1 MEKILDL
8 HIHSKYS
15 RACSPSLTL
24 ENIGKTAKE
33 KGVDIIATGDF
44 TYPEWFKSIK
54 EDLEEENNSG
64 LYFLKKQPELN
75 TRFILATELSLVY
88 KDLGKTRR
96 LHIMVQAPDIASVKE
111 LNNYLDKRYNI
122 RSDGRPILKLKAD
135 DLVKICLKINPKF
148 LVYPA
153 HIWTPW
159 YAMFGSKSGYD
170 TLEECFKEQTK
181 HIYAYENGLSTD
193 PEMNWRVSELDKLTV
208 LSNSDAHSLKNI
220 GREANVFDLK
230 EKTSY
235 LEIYNAIKNKDLDV
249 LKYTIE
255 FYPEE
260 GMYYIDGHRD
270 CNFSCFPKETKK
282 LKGICPE
289 CKEPLILG
297 VSYRIDK
304 LADRELGF
312 KPKNTQDYKKIVELD
327 KIIADSLGVKGR
339 QSKKVQELYKEMIRV
354 LGPELKILLDINV
367 KNIKDSFGELIALG
381 INRVRKGELDI
392 VPGFDGEYGKIN
404 IFKSSEINKQKKII

>member
-24 ENIGKTAKE
+24 ENIGKTAEE
-33 KGVDIIATGDF
+33 KGIDIIATGDF
-44 TYPEWFKSIK
+44 THPSWFKSIEK
-54 EDLEEENNSG
+54 DLEEDCNSG
-64 LYFLKKQPELN
+64 LYFLKEYPELN

-88 KDLGKTRR
+88 KDLGKVRR
-96 LHIMVQAPDIASVKE
+96 LHIMVQAPNISAAKQ
-111 LNNYLDKRYNI
+111 LNEYLDKRYNI
-122 RSDGRPILKLKAD
+122 LSDGRPILKLKAD
-135 DLVKICLKINPKF
+135 ELVRICLNIDPKF
-148 LVYPA
+148 LIYPA

-170 TLEECFKEQTK
+170 SLEECFKDQTEN
-181 HIYAYENGLSTD
+181 IYAYETGLSTD
-193 PEMNWRVSELDKLTV
+193 PEMNWRFSGLDKLTV

-220 GREANVFDLK
+220 GREANVFNLK
-230 EKTSY
+230 EKTTYS
-235 LEIYNAIKNKDLDV
+235 EIYNAIKNKDLNV
-249 LKYTIE
+249 LNYTIE

-260 GMYYIDGHRD
+260 GMYHVDGHRD
-270 CNFSCFPKETKK
+270 CCFSCCPDETNR
-282 LKGICPE
+282 LKGICPK
-289 CKEPLILG
+289 CKKPLILG

-312 KPKNTQDYKKIVELD
+312 KPKNAQGYKKIVELD

-367 KNIKDSFGELIALG
+367 KKIKDNFGELIALG
-381 INRVRKGELDI
+381 ISRVRKGELDI

-404 IFKSSEINKQKKII
+404 IFKDNEVNKQKK